1 MTCVRY
7 GVQTKAR
14 YAQGGK
20 GEKMR
25 IGLNGMDMEAYRID
39 RHTSGKTGRNQA
51 LLRKT
56 EFARAYEEAVS
67 EEPELEEESTKGAA
81 EKKEEAK
88 TETDVIVKPDGSRV
102 LVMTTHIGS
111 MSATVS
117 LKISEPTDL
126 PNDHV
131 GKENISGE
139 KNGDGHS
146 NVTASWQGT
155 I

>member
-1 MTCVRY
+1 
-7 GVQTKAR
+7 
-14 YAQGGK
+14 
-20 GEKMR
+20 MR
-25 IGLNGMDMEAYRID
+25 IGLNGMDMEAYRTD

-67 EEPELEEESTKGAA
+67 EEPELEEESTKRA
-81 EKKEEAK
+81 EEKREEAK

-131 GKENISGE
+131 GKENISEE